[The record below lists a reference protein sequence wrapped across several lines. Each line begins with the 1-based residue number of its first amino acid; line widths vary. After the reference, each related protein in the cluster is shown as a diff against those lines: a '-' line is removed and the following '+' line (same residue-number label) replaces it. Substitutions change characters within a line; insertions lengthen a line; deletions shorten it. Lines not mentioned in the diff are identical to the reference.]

1 MIAKH
6 KVLKA
11 IEDVK
16 QLSTTTGLTDEQ
28 IIWVKDKVAQIEAW
42 KDIAV
47 AKFTDI
53 EVRVSALENKVAL
66 AQQKFN
72 QIDNKIAA
80 IEARLTAHGI

>member
-16 QLSTTTGLTDEQ
+16 QLSDTTGLTDEQ
-28 IIWVKDKVAQIEAW
+28 IIWVKDKVTQVELW

-47 AKFTDI
+47 TKFTDI
-53 EVRVSALENKVAL
+53 ESRVSTLETKVSL
-66 AQQKFN
+66 AQVKFN
-72 QIDNKIAA
+72 KIDAKIAA